1 MYAVTGASGQL
12 GQLVLGL
19 LLEKLEAGSVVAL
32 ARDPAKLA
40 SVADRG
46 AHVRR
51 VDYNAPETLTPAL
64 EGVDRLLF
72 ISSSDHGAV
81 REAQHRAVISAA
93 KAAGVKFVAYTSILH
108 ADTSP
113 IGLAIDHRA
122 TEAALKASGL
132 PYVLLRNGWY
142 TENYVAQAQGAIA
155 NGVLLGS
162 TGAGRISTAS
172 RLDYAQAAVA
182 VLAGASTETRVYEL
196 AGDEALTLAEFAAVL
211 AEMSGK
217 PVVFQ
222 NLPETEYA
230 AALEGNGFPPHIAAL
245 IADNS
250 AKAASDTLFEDGRA
264 LSKLIGRPTTPM
276 RQSVRHRLDGCLSSE
291 LSISLKSRS

>member
-32 ARDPAKLA
+32 ARDPMKLA
-40 SVADRG
+40 RVADRG
-46 AHVRR
+46 AHVRPF
-51 VDYNAPETLTPAL
+51 DYNAPATLAPAL
-64 EGVDRLLF
+64 EGVERLLLV
-72 ISSSDHGAV
+72 SSSDHGSV
-81 REAQHRAVISAA
+81 REAQHRAVLDAA
-93 KAAGVKFVAYTSILH
+93 KAAGVGFIAYTSILH

-142 TENYVAQAQGAIA
+142 TENYIAQAQGAIA

-172 RLDYAQAAVA
+172 RLDYAQAAAA
-182 VLAGASTETRVYEL
+182 VLASRSTETRTYEL

-222 NLPETEYA
+222 NLPEAEYA
-230 AALEGNGFPPHIAAL
+230 AALEGNGFPPQIAAL

-276 RQSVRHRLDGCLSSE
+276 RQSVRAHV
-291 LSISLKSRS
+291 KP